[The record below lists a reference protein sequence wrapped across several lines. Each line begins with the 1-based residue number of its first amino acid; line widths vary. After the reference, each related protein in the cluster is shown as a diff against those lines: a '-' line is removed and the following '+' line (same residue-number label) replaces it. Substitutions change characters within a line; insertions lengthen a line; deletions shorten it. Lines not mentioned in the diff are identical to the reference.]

1 MKELEKLYDPARVED
16 DVYAFWLNGGYF
28 HTKADPDK
36 TPYTIVM
43 PPPNVTGQ
51 LHMGHAMN
59 GTWQDI
65 LIRFKRMQ
73 GYAALWLPGT
83 DHASIATEAKV
94 VAQMKE
100 EGLTKEVLGREG
112 FLERAWA
119 WKNQYGSRIVSQF
132 KKLGCSCDW
141 ERERFTMD
149 EGCSEAVL
157 EVFVNLYNKGLIYRG
172 NRMVNWCPH
181 CNTSIS
187 DAEVEYAEKPGHF
200 WHLLYPVKETGE
212 MLELATTRPETMLGD
227 TAVAINGE
235 DPRYTHLHG
244 CHVVLPLLNKEI
256 PIVCDE
262 HADMTKGTG
271 VVKITPAHDPNDF
284 EVGLRHDLPIVRVFT
299 YDGHM
304 TGAADKAAADALFA
318 AGKNTVNEPQVLD
331 CGKYAGMTTLE
342 ARKAILADL
351 KEGGFLKEIEP
362 LKHEVGTCYRCHS
375 TIEPMISKQWFVKM
389 EPLAK
394 PAIESV
400 EKGEIKFVPERFT
413 KNYLNWMKGTRDWC
427 ISRQLWWGHQIPAFY
442 CDDCGETVVAK
453 EMPCTCPKCGGRHF
467 TQDPDTLD
475 TWFSS
480 ALWPFSTLGW
490 PNEDSAD
497 LKYFYPT
504 NTLVTGYDIIGFWVS
519 RMIFSGLAYTGK
531 APFDT
536 VCIHGI
542 VRDSQGRKM
551 SKSLGN
557 GIDPLEVIRDYGAD
571 ALRLTLVL
579 GGTPGND
586 TRFSDEKIKASRNFA
601 NKLWNA
607 TRFVM
612 MNLPEDFE
620 AGLPA
625 ADKLDL
631 SDKWVLSRLNHLAR
645 AATENLEKFELGLA
659 AQKIQDFIWDV
670 YCDWYIE
677 IAKVR
682 LNGADAAEADTARKV
697 LVYVLTQALKL
708 LHPFMPFITEEIYHA
723 LPGTGESIMIEQW
736 PQFTEALDFSADEAD
751 FEKLMDY
758 IKAVR
763 NLRAEMGVHP
773 AKRSSMVIETSDPA
787 AFRRG
792 GEYLAKFAFATSVTV
807 TEHYDGPTAGM
818 VQAITHSARGF
829 IPMLELIDRD
839 KELARLNKEK
849 AGAEK
854 EIAMFSR
861 QLDNPGFVS
870 KAPAQ
875 VVEDIR
881 AKLAR
886 AQDKLTRIDESI
898 AALG

>member
-1 MKELEKLYDPARVED
+1 
-16 DVYAFWLNGGYF
+16 
-28 HTKADPDK
+28 
-36 TPYTIVM
+36 
-43 PPPNVTGQ
+43 
-51 LHMGHAMN
+51 
-59 GTWQDI
+59 
-65 LIRFKRMQ
+65 
-73 GYAALWLPGT
+73 
-83 DHASIATEAKV
+83 
-94 VAQMKE
+94 
-100 EGLTKEVLGREG
+100 
-112 FLERAWA
+112 
-119 WKNQYGSRIVSQF
+119 
-132 KKLGCSCDW
+132 
-141 ERERFTMD
+141 
-149 EGCSEAVL
+149 
-157 EVFVNLYNKGLIYRG
+157 
-172 NRMVNWCPH
+172 
-181 CNTSIS
+181 
-187 DAEVEYAEKPGHF
+187 
-200 WHLLYPVKETGE
+200 

-227 TAVAINGE
+227 TAVAINTE
-235 DPRYTHLHG
+235 DPRYAHLHG
-244 CHVVLPLLNKEI
+244 CHVVLPLVNREI

-262 HADMTKGTG
+262 HADMEKGTG

-284 EVGLRHDLPIVRVFT
+284 EVGQRHGLPMVRVLT
-299 YDGHM
+299 YEGRM
-304 TGAADKAAADALFA
+304 TSAADRAAWEELKASGRASAD
-318 AGKNTVNEPQVLD
+318 EPEVLD
-331 CGKYAGMTTLE
+331 CGKYAGMTAAE

-351 KEGGFLKEIEP
+351 EAGGYLKATEDIS
-362 LKHEVGTCYRCHS
+362 HEVGTCYRCH
-375 TIEPMISKQWFVKM
+375 TVIEPMISKQWFVKM
-389 EPLAK
+389 EPLAG

-413 KNYLNWMKGTRDWC
+413 KNYINWMKGSRDWC
-427 ISRQLWWGHQIPAFY
+427 ISRQLWWGHRIPAWY
-442 CDDCGETVVAK
+442 CADCGETIVAK
-453 EMPCTCPKCGGRHF
+453 TAPATCPHCGSAALE
-467 TQDPDTLD
+467 QDPDTLD

-490 PNEDSAD
+490 PKQTEDLA
-497 LKYFYPT
+497 YFYPT
-504 NTLVTGYDIIGFWVS
+504 NTLVTAYDIIGFWVS

-536 VCIHGI
+536 VLIHGL
-542 VRDSQGRKM
+542 VRDAQGRKM

-631 SDKWVLSRLNHLAR
+631 SDKWVLSRLNHLAK

-659 AQKIQDFIWDV
+659 AQKIQDFIWEV

-682 LNGADAAEADTARKV
+682 LNGSDPVEADTARKV

-736 PQFTEALDFSADEAD
+736 PVFTDALDYAADEAD

-773 AKRSSMVIETSDPA
+773 AKRSSMVIETADTA

-792 GEYLAKFAFATSVTV
+792 GEYLAKFAFATDVTV
-807 TEHYDGPTAGM
+807 TEHYDGPTDGM

-854 EIAMFSR
+854 EIAMFTR
-861 QLDNPGFVS
+861 QLDNPGFVN

-886 AQDKLTRIDESI
+886 AQDKLARIDESI

>member
-1 MKELEKLYDPARVED
+1 
-16 DVYAFWLNGGYF
+16 
-28 HTKADPDK
+28 
-36 TPYTIVM
+36 
-43 PPPNVTGQ
+43 
-51 LHMGHAMN
+51 
-59 GTWQDI
+59 
-65 LIRFKRMQ
+65 
-73 GYAALWLPGT
+73 
-83 DHASIATEAKV
+83 
-94 VAQMKE
+94 
-100 EGLTKEVLGREG
+100 
-112 FLERAWA
+112 
-119 WKNQYGSRIVSQF
+119 
-132 KKLGCSCDW
+132 
-141 ERERFTMD
+141 
-149 EGCSEAVL
+149 
-157 EVFVNLYNKGLIYRG
+157 
-172 NRMVNWCPH
+172 
-181 CNTSIS
+181 
-187 DAEVEYAEKPGHF
+187 
-200 WHLLYPVKETGE
+200 
-212 MLELATTRPETMLGD
+212 
-227 TAVAINGE
+227 
-235 DPRYTHLHG
+235 
-244 CHVVLPLLNKEI
+244 
-256 PIVCDE
+256 
-262 HADMTKGTG
+262 
-271 VVKITPAHDPNDF
+271 
-284 EVGLRHDLPIVRVFT
+284 
-299 YDGHM
+299 
-304 TGAADKAAADALFA
+304 
-318 AGKNTVNEPQVLD
+318 
-331 CGKYAGMTTLE
+331 
-342 ARKAILADL
+342 
-351 KEGGFLKEIEP
+351 
-362 LKHEVGTCYRCHS
+362 
-375 TIEPMISKQWFVKM
+375 
-389 EPLAK
+389 
-394 PAIESV
+394 
-400 EKGEIKFVPERFT
+400 
-413 KNYLNWMKGTRDWC
+413 
-427 ISRQLWWGHQIPAFY
+427 
-442 CDDCGETVVAK
+442 
-453 EMPCTCPKCGGRHF
+453 
-467 TQDPDTLD
+467 
-475 TWFSS
+475 
-480 ALWPFSTLGW
+480 
-490 PNEDSAD
+490 
-497 LKYFYPT
+497 
-504 NTLVTGYDIIGFWVS
+504 
-519 RMIFSGLAYTGK
+519 MIFSGLAYTGK

-536 VCIHGI
+536 VLIHGL
-542 VRDSQGRKM
+542 VRDAQGRKM

-631 SDKWVLSRLNHLAR
+631 SDKWVLSRLNHLAK

-659 AQKIQDFIWDV
+659 AQKIQDFIWEV

-682 LNGADAAEADTARKV
+682 LNGSDPEEADTARKV
-697 LVYVLTQALKL
+697 LVYALTQALKL

-736 PQFTEALDFSADEAD
+736 PVFTDALDYASDEAD

-773 AKRSSMVIETSDPA
+773 AKRSSMVIETADTA

-792 GEYLAKFAFATSVTV
+792 GEYLAKFAFATDVTV
-807 TEHYDGPTAGM
+807 TEHYDGPTDGM

-854 EIAMFSR
+854 EIAMFTR
-861 QLDNPGFVS
+861 QLDNPGFVN

-886 AQDKLTRIDESI
+886 AQDKLARIDESI